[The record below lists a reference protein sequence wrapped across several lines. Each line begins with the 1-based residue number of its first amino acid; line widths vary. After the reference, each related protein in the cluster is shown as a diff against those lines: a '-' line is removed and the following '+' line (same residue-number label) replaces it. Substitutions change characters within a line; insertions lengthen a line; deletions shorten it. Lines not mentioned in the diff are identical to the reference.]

1 MDMRPRLCPEPIPDE
16 ASEGYFLDV
25 DRYIAITDHLFIKER
40 ILIHDFFQLRTIE
53 SRCVIDIA
61 LRGLRLGEDQIQM
74 LALHDVEII
83 VVCSYSRVIAGERP
97 FVKPPHSIAQ
107 PRRIPLHYRNIAAP
121 RKVDE
126 PHRSIIINS
135 SI

>member
-1 MDMRPRLCPEPIPDE
+1 MDMRSRLCPEPIPNE

-83 VVCSYSRVIAGERP
+83 VVC
-97 FVKPPHSIAQ
+97 
-107 PRRIPLHYRNIAAP
+107 
-121 RKVDE
+121 
-126 PHRSIIINS
+126 
-135 SI
+135 